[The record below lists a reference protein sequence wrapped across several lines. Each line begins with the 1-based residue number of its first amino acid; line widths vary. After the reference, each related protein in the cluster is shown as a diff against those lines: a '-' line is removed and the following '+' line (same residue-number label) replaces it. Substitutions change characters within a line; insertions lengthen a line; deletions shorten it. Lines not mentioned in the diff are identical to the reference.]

1 MLLRAVL
8 LAIIAVAHSH
18 ELKAQAATLTTW
30 DGAREV
36 SVVNFVAGKHLVVRD
51 AVGVTPVSVTDM
63 VELRFAANP
72 SSVDK
77 PRSLPLLWMET
88 GGWLSVS
95 SVESADNRLTFESEL
110 AGAAK
115 CDIDRVSAIA
125 FQQTAV
131 KGAAAAELKRYLKEA
146 PKSDVLI
153 IGKEGELV
161 SLEGVFMRLDEK
173 VVVFRWRETEQT
185 VARERV
191 IALVFAPVKRA
202 PVNNTEAVS
211 VLGKDGSSLQ
221 GLLRD
226 LNNDAAV
233 LEVAGLGRLSIPLSR
248 LSAIDLICG
257 RSVYVSSLEPVKV
270 EQTPYFDHVFQ
281 FRRDESVGG
290 KPISL
295 GGVRYER
302 GLGVHSRCA
311 LTYALSGNYRR
322 LTGVVGIDDEVGKL
336 GDVVFRVVAD
346 GKELFNSGNIRGGD
360 APRRLAL
367 NVTGLVTLTLEV
379 DFGADMDIGDHADWA
394 DLKLVK

>member
-1 MLLRAVL
+1 
-8 LAIIAVAHSH
+8 
-18 ELKAQAATLTTW
+18 
-30 DGAREV
+30 
-36 SVVNFVAGKHLVVRD
+36 
-51 AVGVTPVSVTDM
+51 
-63 VELRFAANP
+63 
-72 SSVDK
+72 
-77 PRSLPLLWMET
+77 
-88 GGWLSVS
+88 
-95 SVESADNRLTFESEL
+95 
-110 AGAAK
+110 
-115 CDIDRVSAIA
+115 
-125 FQQTAV
+125 
-131 KGAAAAELKRYLKEA
+131 
-146 PKSDVLI
+146 
-153 IGKEGELV
+153 
-161 SLEGVFMRLDEK
+161 
-173 VVVFRWRETEQT
+173 VFRWRETEQT